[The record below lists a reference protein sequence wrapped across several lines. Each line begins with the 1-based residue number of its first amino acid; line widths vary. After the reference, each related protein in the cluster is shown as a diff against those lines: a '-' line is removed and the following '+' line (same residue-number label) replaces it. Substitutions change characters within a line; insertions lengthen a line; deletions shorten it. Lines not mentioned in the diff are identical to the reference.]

1 MNMSW
6 QTILKMLNPR
16 DFLGEI
22 QAKVGG
28 EISGGFGKTTAT
40 AGAPRAGSHTSRRQR
55 ARANKNTFILTY
67 DGGYVKVQSHLHG
80 EWYVR
85 VNGEK
90 TFSDYS
96 LKKLL
101 PQVLRYMGLD
111 E

>member
-1 MNMSW
+1 
-6 QTILKMLNPR
+6 MLNPR

-28 EISGGFGKTTAT
+28 EISGGFGKTTA
-40 AGAPRAGSHTSRRQR
+40 GQGRRDWAWS

-85 VNGEK
+85 INGEK

-101 PQVLRYMGLD
+101 PQVLRHMGL
-111 E
+111 EE